1 MIKSVSKARKRYQ
14 DQLEKTKTSE
24 QQKSAHGGLA
34 GRPNLSSLSAS
45 DPEILRNWKYLA
57 ACTRLVLVKCPAI
70 VLSYHQAVKQRAL
83 FTKAL
88 QPAPAHVHRET
99 NAR

>member
-14 DQLEKTKTSE
+14 DQLEKTKTGE
-24 QQKSAHGGLA
+24 QQKSTHGGLA

-57 ACTRLVLVKCPAI
+57 CTRLSPACFGQVSSNSFVI
-70 VLSYHQAVKQRAL
+70 PSGSQTTCFVY
-83 FTKAL
+83 
-88 QPAPAHVHRET
+88 
-99 NAR
+99 